1 MGIST
6 GAGGLFRIGL
16 AVNTVPE
23 SLPAYAGDTM
33 RNVGLIESDNPPPF
47 KKKVSSVNTLNDGT
61 LTFGGGLEVQT
72 YEATIVRNFQDT
84 AHEDVFTDGRATS
97 NQFRNF
103 EIVFSD
109 TGAEAWR
116 FKGFVSE
123 YSPQERVSENA
134 FKVKITIQVY
144 GAITVV
150 P

>member
-1 MGIST
+1 MGTST

-23 SLPAYAGDTM
+23 SVPAYGSDTM
-33 RNVGLIESDNPPPF
+33 RNVGLIESDTPPPF
-47 KKKVSSVNTLNDGT
+47 KKKVSEVTTLNDGT
-61 LTFGGGLEVQT
+61 LTFGGGLETQS
-72 YEATIVRNFQDT
+72 YEVTLVRNFQDT
-84 AHEDVFTDGRATS
+84 PHEDLFTDGRSLT

-123 YSPQERVSENA
+123 YSAQERVSENA
-134 FKVKITIQVY
+134 FKVKVTIQVY
-144 GAITVV
+144 GTITVV